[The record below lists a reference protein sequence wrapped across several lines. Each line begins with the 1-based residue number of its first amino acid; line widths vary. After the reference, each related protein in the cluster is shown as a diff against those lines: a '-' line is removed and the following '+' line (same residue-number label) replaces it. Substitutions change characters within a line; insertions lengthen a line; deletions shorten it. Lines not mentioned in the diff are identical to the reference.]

1 MPSLHA
7 LLAALS
13 RLLPVRPSESD
24 LKDASQKERE
34 QFPANFAVIA
44 INGLFFPTAGR
55 ILGAGL
61 LLTWFVSDLT
71 PSATF
76 VVIIVPIQYGLALV
90 AQPLF
95 AGWLAGKRR
104 LFLYYTAQSL
114 LRGALWCALGLVAF
128 LIGNQQAGLMLLI
141 FFAVIMVDATAAGVG
156 NIAFNDTLARVIPG
170 PLRGRV
176 RSWRGIFGGI
186 AAGVAG
192 LLIRSYFSER
202 SGVQAFGLL
211 FAVAGLF
218 YAAGGIVFALIQ
230 GPKEAAAQKQRR
242 PFFDR
247 WRKFGEL
254 WCDAPFRRFVYV
266 EVLLVPL
273 VQALPF
279 FTLFGRR
286 RLGIEAEALGLLVT
300 VDAVTPV
307 VGNFI
312 WGKIADSFSNRQAI
326 IGASLCGLIAPVLG
340 FILYTSSISPGR
352 LTLSLFA
359 GIVFAVGLA
368 SAGID
373 LATKNY
379 VLDLAPDETERP
391 LYIGVNDTLVGLPTM
406 LLAATGLIID
416 LFGFL
421 PVFLGLGLLTIAG
434 SIAASR
440 LPAQGRPFTRQSTP
454 PLLR

>member
-1 MPSLHA
+1 MPSLRK
-7 LLAALS
+7 LLAAFS

-24 LKDASQKERE
+24 LEGASKRERR

-76 VVIIVPIQYGLALV
+76 VAIIVPIQYGLALI

-114 LRGALWCALGLVAF
+114 LRGALWCALGLASY
-128 LIGNQQAGLMLLI
+128 LIGDQQAGLLLLI

-156 NIAFNDTLARVIPG
+156 NIVFNDTLARVIPRR
-170 PLRGRV
+170 LRGRV
-176 RSWRGIFGGI
+176 RSWRGIFGGM

-192 LLIRSYFSER
+192 LLIRSYFSEH
-202 SGVQAFGLL
+202 SGVRAFGLL

-218 YAAGGIVFALIQ
+218 YAAGGLVFALIQ
-230 GPKEAAAQKQRR
+230 GPEGEAAQKQRI
-242 PFFDR
+242 PFSDR

-254 WCDAPFRRFVYV
+254 WRDAAFRRFIYV
-266 EVLLVPL
+266 EVMLVPL

-279 FTLFGRR
+279 FTLFARR
-286 RLGIEAEALGLLVT
+286 RLGIETESLGLLVT
-300 VDAVTPV
+300 VDAVAPV
-307 VGNFI
+307 VGNFV
-312 WGKIADSFSNRQAI
+312 WGKLADSLGNRRAI
-326 IGASLCGLIAPVLG
+326 IGASLCGLIAPALG
-340 FILYTSSISPGR
+340 FILYVSRIGPG
-352 LTLSLFA
+352 LLALSLFA
-359 GIVFAVGLA
+359 GIVFSVGVA
-368 SAGID
+368 ATGID
-373 LATKNY
+373 LATKNHI
-379 VLDLAPDETERP
+379 LDLAADEAERP
-391 LYIGVNDTLVGLPTM
+391 IYIGVNDTLVGLPTM
-406 LLAATGLIID
+406 LLAATGLVID

-421 PVFLGLGLLTIAG
+421 PVFIGLGVLTIAA
-434 SIAASR
+434 SIATSR
-440 LPAQGRPFTRQSTP
+440 LPFQARSFTR
-454 PLLR
+454 